1 MKPFLCRSIRRFN
14 MAGPC
19 QIYESA
25 TYSGRLLNSLHE
37 LYKNQVMCDL
47 VVGAETAK
55 FKVHKTVMA
64 AGSDYFQALLT
75 IDMKEKGMFYFL
87 SVILNTAKYRIYILT
102 YSTRKISPNL
112 IFLT

>member
-1 MKPFLCRSIRRFN
+1 

-19 QIYESA
+19 QIYEST

-47 VVGAETAK
+47 VVGAENAR
-55 FKVHKTVMA
+55 FRVHKTVMA

-75 IDMKEKGMFYFL
+75 IDMKEKGMLDYHFL
-87 SVILNTAKYRIYILT
+87 SLILNLPKYRIYMLT
-102 YSTRKISPNL
+102 SNL
-112 IFLT
+112 LV